1 MLNIGLLLVW
11 ILLSLI
17 FAFFYEWFDRKIY
30 ARFQSRVGPQI
41 TGYKGILQPLADF
54 IKLLKK
60 ENIVPKQSNYFL
72 IKLSAISSVALV
84 LFTLL
89 FISFSDFYAPLS
101 FSGDLILL
109 FGIGIF
115 FDLLTIIT
123 GYSVSSPNSNIG
135 ASRMV
140 SMIFSFEIPFGIS
153 IATIIALS
161 KSITIKNILLFQSL
175 QYPLIIFAPL
185 SFIAY
190 LSSSIA
196 KIKQVPFDAPNAESE
211 IVAGW
216 TTEISGKNLALFRLS
231 SNLELFFLSSFG
243 ALLFFGGPTL
253 PYFNY
258 PQLFFVNQ
266 VLNFII
272 FFLKTTFIVFLITMI
287 KSITA
292 RFRIDQVINFFW
304 KIIIPLAILNLFI
317 IILWGLE

>member
-11 ILLSLI
+11 ILLSFI

-60 ENIVPKQSNYFL
+60 ENVVPKKSNFFL
-72 IKLSAISSVALV
+72 IKFSAISSVALV
-84 LFTLL
+84 LFTSL

-123 GYSVSSPNSNIG
+123 GYSVASPNSNIG

-161 KSITIKNILLFQSL
+161 KSITISNILLFQSL
-175 QYPLIIFAPL
+175 NYPLIIFAPL

-196 KIKQVPFDAPNAESE
+196 KLKQVPFDAPNAESE

-272 FFLKTTFIVFLITMI
+272 FFLKTTLIVFLITMI

-304 KIIIPLAILNLFI
+304 KVIIPLAILNLFL

>member
-11 ILLSLI
+11 ILLSFI
-17 FAFFYEWFDRKIY
+17 FAFFYDWFDRKIY

-60 ENIVPKQSNYFL
+60 ENVVPKQSNLFL
-72 IKLSAISSVALV
+72 IKFSAISSVALA
-84 LFTLL
+84 LFTIL
-89 FISFSDFYAPLS
+89 FISFFDFYAPLS

-115 FDLLTIIT
+115 IDLLIVIT
-123 GYSVSSPNSNIG
+123 GYSVASPNSNIG

-161 KSITIKNILLFQSL
+161 KSITINNILLFQSL
-175 QYPLIIFAPL
+175 NYPLIIFTPM

-190 LSSSIA
+190 LCSSMA
-196 KIKQVPFDAPNAESE
+196 KMKQIPFDAPNAESE

-216 TTEISGKNLALFRLS
+216 STEISGRNLALFRLS
-231 SNLELFFLSSFG
+231 SHLELFFLSSFG

-266 VLNFII
+266 VLNFVI
-272 FFLKTTFIVFLITMI
+272 FFIKTTLIVFLMTMI
-287 KSITA
+287 KSISA

-304 KIIIPLAILNLFI
+304 KIIIPLTILNLFI
-317 IILWGLE
+317 VILFSLE